1 MRVAKRKAFCGADL
15 AFSADRTRSNGPT
28 QNTAGSSQVKAL
40 RERSTLQQDGWPTCC
55 VQRESVPTKCS
66 EFYYNGHPK
75 LSYYHT
81 IHAGGKPVNE
91 EYCCPDDFSIGER
104 LKRESEEAK
113 KRAEE
118 DAKSAE
124 EAAAAA
130 AAAKEAAE
138 KKAAEREAREAARRA
153 AEEQRKKEKAER
165 VAAEMERQRIL
176 AEERASAE
184 EEERKAQAR
193 AKAEKEEAKR
203 LKDLADAA
211 EAAKKAQ
218 EKADEEERIRKE
230 EEAWKAKLDAQHK
243 EDDSKLKRGCREASV
258 PLLESFKNAFSW
270 FKSLRTNTQAASQ
283 RVCRCACRRN
293 WWKTCDEADP
303 KQDQWQVLVL

>member
-1 MRVAKRKAFCGADL
+1 M
-15 AFSADRTRSNGPT
+15 
-28 QNTAGSSQVKAL
+28 
-40 RERSTLQQDGWPTCC
+40 
-55 VQRESVPTKCS
+55 SVPTKCS

-104 LKRESEEAK
+104 LKKEADEAK
-113 KRAEE
+113 EAEE
-118 DAKSAE
+118 DAKAAE

-176 AEERASAE
+176 AEERAAAE
-184 EEERKAQAR
+184 EEEMKAQAR

-218 EKADEEERIRKE
+218 EKAEEEERIRKE
-230 EEAWKAKLDAQHK
+230 EEAWKAKLDAQH
-243 EDDSKLKRGCREASV
+243 ERTIRNLKRLPRASV

-270 FKSLRTNTQAASQ
+270 FKKPRINTQAASPGAADVPVEETGSK
-283 RVCRCACRRN
+283 RV
-293 WWKTCDEADP
+293 DEADP
-303 KQDQWQVLVL
+303 KKPETYGKYWCCRTRSSRALHESVQEGAEGKGNPCFTRCQ

>member
-1 MRVAKRKAFCGADL
+1 M
-15 AFSADRTRSNGPT
+15 
-28 QNTAGSSQVKAL
+28 
-40 RERSTLQQDGWPTCC
+40 
-55 VQRESVPTKCS
+55 SVPTKCS

-104 LKRESEEAK
+104 LKKEADEAK

-118 DAKSAE
+118 DAKAAE
-124 EAAAAA
+124 EAAVW

-176 AEERASAE
+176 AEERAAAE
-184 EEERKAQAR
+184 EEEMKAQAR

-218 EKADEEERIRKE
+218 EKAEEEERIRRGRSMESKM
-230 EEAWKAKLDAQHK
+230 DANIRRTIRN
-243 EDDSKLKRGCREASV
+243 LKRGCHEAGPPS
-258 PLLESFKNAFSW
+258 ESFKNALLVQKPEDKHPGC
-270 FKSLRTNTQAASQ
+270 KSQEFADVPVEETGSK
-283 RVCRCACRRN
+283 RV
-293 WWKTCDEADP
+293 DEADP
-303 KQDQWQVLVL
+303 KKPETYGGHWCCRTTILESIA